1 MKFANFLLEAAKPKG
16 DKPTN
21 PVVFAFGRMNP
32 PTVGHGALVDKVKE
46 LADKHEAHHE
56 IVLSHSV
63 DPEKNPLTPSQKL
76 THARRMF
83 PNTNISAA
91 TPDQPTLL
99 HHLARLHKAGHDHA
113 MIVAGDDRVAEYQ
126 KLVNHYN
133 TTPDKKGNQLF
144 NFKKVEVVSAGARDP
159 DAEGVEGMSA
169 SKMRAH
175 AASNDYASFRQGLPK
190 KMAEEHAQAMFR
202 DVQTGQQTPKPK
214 KTK

>member
-1 MKFANFLLEAAKPKG
+1 MRFLQFIREATKPSG
-16 DKPTN
+16 GKPTN

-63 DPEKNPLTPSQKL
+63 DPKKNPLTPEQKL

-83 PNTNISAA
+83 PNTNISASS
-91 TPDQPTLL
+91 PDQPTLL

-113 MIVAGDDRVAEYQ
+113 IIVAGDDRVPEFT

-133 TTPDKKGNQLF
+133 TNPDKSGKQLF
-144 NFKKVEVVSAGARDP
+144 NFKKIDVVSSGARDP

-169 SKMRAH
+169 SKMRDH
-175 AASNDYASFRQGLPK
+175 ASKNDYASFKQGLPK
-190 KMAEEHAQAMFR
+190 KMLETHAQEMFS
-202 DVQTGQQTPKPK
+202 DVQKGLK
-214 KTK
+214 